1 MLVQLAGIGFVLL
14 GIVYLFR
21 PRKIYHFGL
30 GFLRETQSEPSEPD
44 NSIVW
49 IYRFLG
55 FCLVIIGTQYI
66 RGMSY
71 IF

>member
-30 GFLRETQSEPSEPD
+30 DFSRDTQSEPSEPD
-44 NSIVW
+44 NTIVW
-49 IYRFLG
+49 TYRFIG
-55 FCLVIIGTQYI
+55 FCLVIMS
-66 RGMSY
+66 MSY